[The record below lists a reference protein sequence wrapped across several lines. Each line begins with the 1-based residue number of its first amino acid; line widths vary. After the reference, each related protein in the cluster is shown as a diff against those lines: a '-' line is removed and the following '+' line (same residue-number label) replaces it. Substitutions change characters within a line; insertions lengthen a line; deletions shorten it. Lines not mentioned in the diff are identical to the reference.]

1 MRVTPVVGLIP
12 ENSSNS
18 PPNRSTGAPVT
29 VFRFVA
35 MGSKSEE
42 RSPRCVRIVAGTVV
56 SCAPVSAQEW
66 SFAVLEGLRDDLGM
80 DNLGLAYAD
89 LSTLIVNGR
98 VGLGMP
104 S

>member
-1 MRVTPVVGLIP
+1 MIP
-12 ENSSNS
+12 ENSSKS

-35 MGSKSEE
+35 MGSRSDE

-66 SFAVLEGLRDDLGM
+66 SLAVLEGLRADLGM
-80 DNLGLAYAD
+80 DNRRLAYAD
-89 LSTLIVNGR
+89 LSTLMASGR
-98 VGLGMP
+98 VGLGIA

>member
-1 MRVTPVVGLIP
+1 M
-12 ENSSNS
+12 
-18 PPNRSTGAPVT
+18 T

-35 MGSKSEE
+35 MGSRSEE

-66 SFAVLEGLRDDLGM
+66 SLAVLEGLRDDLGM
-80 DNLGLAYAD
+80 DNLRLAYAD
-89 LSTLIVNGR
+89 LSTLMASGR
-98 VGLGMP
+98 VGLGIA